1 MSEKRS
7 LVIGEWENDFKV
19 GIPTSEMVQ
28 AEVTGSINSAKSQET
43 LQAAHILLSANPR
56 HPLLTESNSQQTT
69 VENLDTSHVGGGFKN
84 AVFPMSL
91 RCATGAIVATGSA
104 FFLATIPCL
113 AVMSARAGS
122 VSWTSFFVAGFFVVL
137 TVPISVASIVS
148 HLTHWFAPD
157 VQKYVVRIL
166 WMVPLYSLT
175 SWSSLLVQPITVYTE
190 PLRDLY
196 EAYVISSFVYYMI
209 ALLGGEDAL
218 SETLERKAPSLGEHP
233 WPLRIVLSPWNMG
246 EEFMVQCKTGTLQFI
261 VVKTITTVIYVVLTP
276 LGLYSEGS
284 FSLRS
289 VFTYVSLILSASMG
303 WAMYCLVKLFVATKE
318 ELRSPKD
325 WGPVGK
331 FLCIKG
337 VVFFTWWQGFLFLIL
352 RNVGIIGPIGDWD
365 AQHVAK
371 ALQDLAVCVE
381 MLAFAI
387 AHNFT
392 FSYRD
397 YLLDITSE
405 TMSSVPYRELSPMSI
420 RENFDH
426 RSESL
431 DADAVTGAPPGPF
444 KISILGPSIRQ
455 VSAPMSVKQAI
466 WSSTVPNETISDIAR
481 LSWGVSSQS
490 SLDRS
495 KAWGGGGEI
504 QFYAAEGI

>member
-1 MSEKRS
+1 MSY
-7 LVIGEWENDFKV
+7 
-19 GIPTSEMVQ
+19 Q
-28 AEVTGSINSAKSQET
+28 
-43 LQAAHILLSANPR
+43 
-56 HPLLTESNSQQTT
+56 LLTNSNGQQPS
-69 VENLDTSHVGGGFKN
+69 ENFDDGGVKWAVCHISFRSAVG
-84 AVFPMSL
+84 
-91 RCATGAIVATGSA
+91 TIVATASA
-104 FFLATIPCL
+104 LSLAAIPCL
-113 AVMSARAGS
+113 AIVSARAGS
-122 VSWTSFFVAGFFVVL
+122 VSWTSFFVAGFFVVM
-137 TVPISVASIVS
+137 TVPMSLASIAS

-175 SWSSLLVQPITVYTE
+175 SWSSLLLQPITVYTE

-209 ALLGGEDAL
+209 AVLGGEDAL
-218 SETLERKAPSLGEHP
+218 SITLERKAPSLGEHP
-233 WPLRIVLSPWNMG
+233 WPLRMVLSPWNMG

-261 VVKTITTVIYVVLTP
+261 VVKSITTVIYVVLTP

-284 FSLRS
+284 FNLRS

-325 WGPVGK
+325 WRPVGK

-337 VVFFTWWQGFLFLIL
+337 VVFFTWWQGVLFLIL

-365 AQHVAK
+365 AQNVAK
-371 ALQDLAVCVE
+371 GLQDLAVCVE

-397 YLLDITSE
+397 YLLDGTSE
-405 TMSSVPYRELSPMSI
+405 TTLTTPFRELSPTSI
-420 RENFDH
+420 GEDFER
-426 RSESL
+426 RQVSL
-431 DADAVTGAPPGPF
+431 GADPLKRPPSGSS
-444 KISILGPSIRQ
+444 ISILGPSIRQ

-466 WSSTVPNETISDIAR
+466 WSSTVPKETISDIAK
-481 LSWGVSSQS
+481 LSRGVSSLS
-490 SLDRS
+490 SFDGT
-495 KAWGGGGEI
+495 KPWGGSGEI
-504 QFYAAEGI
+504 QFYAAESI

>member
-1 MSEKRS
+1 MKQWAQETR
-7 LVIGEWENDFKV
+7 
-19 GIPTSEMVQ
+19 EMFQ
-28 AEVTGSINSAKSQET
+28 AEQVGSSISQVS
-43 LQAAHILLSANPR
+43 LLLTSDSR
-56 HPLLTESNSQQTT
+56 VPLLTNNSQNQTPNGGLERERSASYAGGLKST
-69 VENLDTSHVGGGFKN
+69 VCDISF
-84 AVFPMSL
+84 
-91 RCATGAIVATGSA
+91 RCAVGATVATGSVI
-104 FFLATIPCL
+104 FLAAIPYL
-113 AVMSARAGS
+113 AVVSARAGS
-122 VSWTSFFVAGFFVVL
+122 VSWTSFFVAGFFVVV
-137 TVPISVASIVS
+137 TVPISVVSIVS

-218 SETLERKAPSLGEHP
+218 SETLERKAPFLGEHP
-233 WPLRIVLSPWNMG
+233 WPLRLVLSRWHMG
-246 EEFMVQCKTGTLQFI
+246 EEFMIQCKTGALQFI
-261 VVKTITTVIYVVLTP
+261 VVKSITTVIYVVLTP

-284 FSLRS
+284 FNLRS
-289 VFTYVSLILSASMG
+289 VFTYVSLVLSASMG

-325 WGPVGK
+325 WRPVGK

-337 VVFFTWWQGFLFLIL
+337 VVFFTWWQGVLFLIL
-352 RNVGIIGPIGDWD
+352 RNVGIIWPIGDWN
-365 AQHVAK
+365 AQNVAK
-371 ALQDLAVCVE
+371 GLQDLAVCVE

-397 YLLDITSE
+397 YLLDGTYGAAPSI
-405 TMSSVPYRELSPMSI
+405 PYRELSPPSTGGHT
-420 RENFDH
+420 EH
-426 RSESL
+426 RGVCL
-431 DADAVTGAPPGPF
+431 DDNTSRTVAGSSR
-444 KISILGPSIRQ
+444 ISSPLIRQ
-455 VSAPMSVKQAI
+455 VSVPVSVKQAI
-466 WSSTVPNETISDIAR
+466 WSSTVPKETISDIAR
-481 LSWGVSSQS
+481 LSRGVSSLS

-495 KAWGGGGEI
+495 KAWGAGGEI
-504 QFYAAEGI
+504 QFYAAESI

>member
-1 MSEKRS
+1 MVQGEHFGSTQSEKSQASLPGVTDSRVSLLTNSNYHTSENFDSSHGGGVKWAVCHVSLRS
-7 LVIGEWENDFKV
+7 TV
-19 GIPTSEMVQ
+19 GI
-28 AEVTGSINSAKSQET
+28 
-43 LQAAHILLSANPR
+43 
-56 HPLLTESNSQQTT
+56 
-69 VENLDTSHVGGGFKN
+69 
-84 AVFPMSL
+84 
-91 RCATGAIVATGSA
+91 IVATASV
-104 FFLATIPCL
+104 FFLAGIPCL
-113 AVMSARAGS
+113 AVVSARAGS
-122 VSWTSFFVAGFFVVL
+122 VSWTSFFVAGFFVVM
-137 TVPISVASIVS
+137 TVPISVVSIAS

-175 SWSSLLVQPITVYTE
+175 SWSSLLFQPITVYTE

-218 SETLERKAPSLGEHP
+218 SITLERKAPSLGEHP
-233 WPLRIVLSPWNMG
+233 WPLRMVLAQWNMG
-246 EEFMVQCKTGTLQFI
+246 EEFMVQCKTGALQFI
-261 VVKTITTVIYVVLTP
+261 VVKSITTVIYVVLTP

-284 FSLRS
+284 FNLRS
-289 VFTYVSLILSASMG
+289 VFTYVSLMLSASMG

-325 WGPVGK
+325 WRPVGK

-337 VVFFTWWQGFLFLIL
+337 VVFFTWWQGVLLLIL

-365 AQHVAK
+365 AQNVAK
-371 ALQDLAVCVE
+371 GLQNLAVCVE

-397 YLLDITSE
+397 YLLDGSSE
-405 TMSSVPYRELSPMSI
+405 TILTTPYRELSPTSI
-420 RENFDH
+420 GEDFERRH
-426 RSESL
+426 VSL
-431 DADAVTGAPPGPF
+431 DADPAKRHPSGSS
-444 KISILGPSIRQ
+444 ISILGPSIRQ

-466 WSSTVPNETISDIAR
+466 WSSTVPKETISDIAK
-481 LSWGVSSQS
+481 LSRGVSTLS
-490 SLDRS
+490 SFDGT
-495 KAWGGGGEI
+495 KPWGGGGEI
-504 QFYAAEGI
+504 QFYAAESI

>member
-1 MSEKRS
+1 
-7 LVIGEWENDFKV
+7 
-19 GIPTSEMVQ
+19 MVQ
-28 AEVTGSINSAKSQET
+28 AEHYSSAHSAKSQASLPAT
-43 LQAAHILLSANPR
+43 HVLSVDSR
-56 HPLLTESNSQQTT
+56 IPLLTNSNHQQSASG
-69 VENLDTSHVGGGFKN
+69 NLDTSHVGGIKWANCHISFR
-84 AVFPMSL
+84 S
-91 RCATGAIVATGSA
+91 ATGAVLATASV
-104 FFLATIPCL
+104 FFLAAIPCL
-113 AVMSARAGS
+113 AVVSARAGS
-122 VSWTSFFVAGFFVVL
+122 VSWTSFFVAGFFVVM

-175 SWSSLLVQPITVYTE
+175 SWSSLLLQPITVYTE

-218 SETLERKAPSLGEHP
+218 SISLERKAPSLGEHP
-233 WPLRIVLSPWNMG
+233 WPLRMVLSRWNMG
-246 EEFMVQCKTGTLQFI
+246 EEFMVQCKTGALQFI
-261 VVKTITTVIYVVLTP
+261 VVKSITTVIYVVLTP

-325 WGPVGK
+325 WRPVGK

-337 VVFFTWWQGFLFLIL
+337 VVFFTWWQGVLFLIL

-365 AQHVAK
+365 AQNVAK
-371 ALQDLAVCVE
+371 GLQDLAVCVE

-397 YLLDITSE
+397 YLLDSSSEATS
-405 TMSSVPYRELSPMSI
+405 TTPYRELSPPSI
-420 RENFDH
+420 GEDFERRH
-426 RSESL
+426 VSL
-431 DADAVTGAPPGPF
+431 DDDPAKRPPSSL
-444 KISILGPSIRQ
+444 ISNLVPSIRQ

-466 WSSTVPNETISDIAR
+466 WSSTVPKETISDIAKLGR
-481 LSWGVSSQS
+481 GVSSLS
-490 SLDRS
+490 SLDGT

-504 QFYAAEGI
+504 QFYAAESI

>member
-1 MSEKRS
+1 MSY
-7 LVIGEWENDFKV
+7 
-19 GIPTSEMVQ
+19 Q
-28 AEVTGSINSAKSQET
+28 
-43 LQAAHILLSANPR
+43 
-56 HPLLTESNSQQTT
+56 LLTNSNGQQPS
-69 VENLDTSHVGGGFKN
+69 ENFDDGGVKWAVCHISFRSAVG
-84 AVFPMSL
+84 
-91 RCATGAIVATGSA
+91 TIVATASA
-104 FFLATIPCL
+104 LSLAVIPCL
-113 AVMSARAGS
+113 AIVSARAGS
-122 VSWTSFFVAGFFVVL
+122 VSWTSFFVAGFFVVM
-137 TVPISVASIVS
+137 TVPISLASIAS

-175 SWSSLLVQPITVYTE
+175 SWSSLLLQPITVYTE

-209 ALLGGEDAL
+209 AVLGGEDAL
-218 SETLERKAPSLGEHP
+218 SITLERKAPSLGEHP
-233 WPLRIVLSPWNMG
+233 WPLRMVLSPWNMG

-261 VVKTITTVIYVVLTP
+261 VVKSITTVIYVVLTP

-284 FSLRS
+284 FNLRS

-325 WGPVGK
+325 WRPVGK

-337 VVFFTWWQGFLFLIL
+337 VVFFTWWQGVLFLIL

-365 AQHVAK
+365 AQNVAK
-371 ALQDLAVCVE
+371 GLQDLAVCVE

-397 YLLDITSE
+397 YLLDGTSE
-405 TMSSVPYRELSPMSI
+405 TTLTTPFRELSPTSI
-420 RENFDH
+420 GEDFER
-426 RSESL
+426 RQVSL
-431 DADAVTGAPPGPF
+431 GADSLKRPPSGSS
-444 KISILGPSIRQ
+444 ISILGPTIRQ

-466 WSSTVPNETISDIAR
+466 WSSTVPKETISDIAK
-481 LSWGVSSQS
+481 LSRGVSSLS
-490 SLDRS
+490 SFDGT
-495 KAWGGGGEI
+495 KPWGGSGEI
-504 QFYAAEGI
+504 QFYAAESI

>member
-1 MSEKRS
+1 MIHAEPVGGTCISRS
-7 LVIGEWENDFKV
+7 Q
-19 GIPTSEMVQ
+19 TS
-28 AEVTGSINSAKSQET
+28 SSAT
-43 LQAAHILLSANPR
+43 TFSA
-56 HPLLTESNSQQTT
+56 PLLTNNPHQQTLNDDEVDY
-69 VENLDTSHVGGGFKN
+69 VERESCASCVGCVKSFVCPTSSRCVVG
-84 AVFPMSL
+84 AVVGIGSIGIL
-91 RCATGAIVATGSA
+91 AAI
-104 FFLATIPCL
+104 PYL
-113 AVMSARAGS
+113 AVVSARAGS

-137 TVPISVASIVS
+137 TVPISVVSIVS

-175 SWSSLLVQPITVYTE
+175 SWSSLLVQPITGYTE

-218 SETLERKAPSLGEHP
+218 SESLERKEPSLGEHP
-233 WPLRIVLSPWNMG
+233 WPLRLVLSRWNMG

-261 VVKTITTVIYVVLTP
+261 VVKSITTIVYVVLTP

-284 FSLRS
+284 FNIRS
-289 VFTYVSLILSASMG
+289 VFTYVSLVLSASMG

-318 ELRSPKD
+318 ELRNPKD
-325 WGPVGK
+325 WRPVGK

-337 VVFFTWWQGFLFLIL
+337 VVFFTWWQGVLLLIL

-365 AQHVAK
+365 AQNVAK
-371 ALQDLAVCVE
+371 GLQDLAVCVE

-397 YLLDITSE
+397 YLPDGASGTTS
-405 TMSSVPYRELSPMSI
+405 SIPYRELSSTPSSMVGNE
-420 RENFDH
+420 RNNV
-426 RSESL
+426 SL
-431 DADAVTGAPPGPF
+431 HGDASRRPEE
-444 KISILGPSIRQ
+444 ISPTLLFGPSIRQ
-455 VSAPMSVKQAI
+455 VTIPMSVTQAI
-466 WSSTVPNETISDIAR
+466 WSSTVPKETISDIAK
-481 LSWGVSSQS
+481 LSRVVSSS
-490 SLDRS
+490 SERV
-495 KAWGGGGEI
+495 KAWGDGGDI
-504 QFYAAEGI
+504 QFEAAESI